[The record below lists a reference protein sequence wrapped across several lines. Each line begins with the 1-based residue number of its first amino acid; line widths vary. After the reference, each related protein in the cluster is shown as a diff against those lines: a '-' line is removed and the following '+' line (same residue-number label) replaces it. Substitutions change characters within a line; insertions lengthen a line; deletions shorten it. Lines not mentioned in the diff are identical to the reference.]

1 MTRFLGSH
9 AGTAQVP
16 ALLEPTARLHS
27 TALTGVMYRPL
38 RASDEFVRVQP
49 PYLFRVPGNL
59 TGRNHHEVAKLNL
72 NTRSLIISPAKNLM
86 HTSNL
91 GLIFL
96 GLLAVLSILTA
107 QPAAADPLITY
118 RLRIKTHELRA
129 EIANTEES
137 RRRGLMYRD
146 RLAQNSGMIFVY
158 PRPEAAAMWMKNT
171 GVALSVAFIG
181 ANGRIL
187 NIADMAPH
195 SEQAHASAGEAAYAL
210 EMNRGWFSKRKIM
223 RGDLVEGLKAL
234 PLAK

>member
-1 MTRFLGSH
+1 MR
-9 AGTAQVP
+9 
-16 ALLEPTARLHS
+16 
-27 TALTGVMYRPL
+27 
-38 RASDEFVRVQP
+38 
-49 PYLFRVPGNL
+49 
-59 TGRNHHEVAKLNL
+59 
-72 NTRSLIISPAKNLM
+72 I
-86 HTSNL
+86 SNL
-91 GLIFL
+91 GPNFL
-96 GLLAVLSILTA
+96 VLLAGALIATA

-223 RGDLVEGLKAL
+223 RGDVVEGLKAL
-234 PLAK
+234 PPAR

>member
-1 MTRFLGSH
+1 
-9 AGTAQVP
+9 
-16 ALLEPTARLHS
+16 
-27 TALTGVMYRPL
+27 
-38 RASDEFVRVQP
+38 
-49 PYLFRVPGNL
+49 
-59 TGRNHHEVAKLNL
+59 
-72 NTRSLIISPAKNLM
+72 M

-91 GLIFL
+91 GLKFF
-96 GLLAVLSILTA
+96 GLLAVFSILTA
-107 QPAAADPLITY
+107 PPASADPLITY
-118 RLRIKTHELRA
+118 RLRIKTHELRV
-129 EIANTEES
+129 EIANTEET

-187 NIADMAPH
+187 NIADMEPY

-234 PLAK
+234 PPAK